1 MTGILKVYVREEKLV
16 REERSK
22 LGNNFFFLYAPGVCA
37 YMDATLL
44 VMTLGLVQM
53 LVSLYMWFVKFE
65 VENKT
70 IVFIMSVTSFR
81 NFFFCA
87 TRV

>member
-44 VMTLGLVQM
+44 VMTFRPCTDA
-53 LVSLYMWFVKFE
+53 SFFVH
-65 VENKT
+65 V
-70 IVFIMSVTSFR
+70 V
-81 NFFFCA
+81 C
-87 TRV
+87 